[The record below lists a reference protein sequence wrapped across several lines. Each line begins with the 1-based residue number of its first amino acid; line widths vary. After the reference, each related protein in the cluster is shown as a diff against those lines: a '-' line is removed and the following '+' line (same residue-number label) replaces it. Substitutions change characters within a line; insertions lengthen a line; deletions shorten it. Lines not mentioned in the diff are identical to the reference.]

1 MGLML
6 LSFMLHAPLTAM
18 GQTSLPIRPTGK
30 EPEGFARVFSRK
42 VEVFD
47 IPVFA
52 THDTPDNKLLH
63 AANVLAQYLDNDA
76 DGIPDNKLV
85 LKALKEQRGA
95 IVMFA
100 SERAAMRIDIHRH
113 VSEQDW
119 DRMTLVALFGEE
131 TRPGGSSEGLFDA
144 TYEEVLHLITSAGYA
159 RAYPRVFGEKSGT
172 QIAKAMDKARG
183 GHFKKVPRA
192 YPKKAWYTYYDRTC
206 DYRCQITEYIYWG
219 ITSVLGAQ
227 DFTNRLHEI
236 SEEWRLNTAAKVK
249 QGDPDLYALLSNP
262 KYSFPTK
269 LPDGNYK
276 PQIPNKSSSPNN

>member
-18 GQTSLPIRPTGK
+18 GQTSLQIRPTGK
-30 EPEGFARVFSRK
+30 EPEGFARVFSRT

-100 SERAAMRIDIHRH
+100 SERAARRIDVHRH
-113 VSEQDW
+113 ISEQVW
-119 DRMTLVALFGEE
+119 DRMTLVGLFGEE

-159 RAYPRVFGEKSGT
+159 HAYPRVFGGEIGDSN
-172 QIAKAMDKARG
+172 
-183 GHFKKVPRA
+183 
-192 YPKKAWYTYYDRTC
+192 
-206 DYRCQITEYIYWG
+206 CQSDGQSEGRSLQNSTAGLSQEGLVY
-219 ITSVLGAQ
+219 VLRS
-227 DFTNRLHEI
+227 DM
-236 SEEWRLNTAAKVK
+236 
-249 QGDPDLYALLSNP
+249 
-262 KYSFPTK
+262 
-269 LPDGNYK
+269 
-276 PQIPNKSSSPNN
+276 